1 MRVSDSMMWSNMQS
15 NVARRQADF
24 AKAEQRA
31 VTGKK
36 VEVPSDD
43 PAAFA
48 QGRTELASIGRATN
62 YERTIGLTRP
72 VLEQTD
78 ASLYHTEDILR
89 RIRDIAI
96 QGANDTLNGSD
107 KASLVQELSGLQDQ
121 LISIGN
127 TSSGDR
133 FIFAGYRD
141 NAAPYDAAGAYAGDT
156 EVQSVEIS
164 RNITMEFGVTGQD
177 VFGSA
182 GADVFTT
189 ISNLQTA
196 LTSSNGLAASAAIT
210 EIDTRYEQVRSVH
223 SQIGIDL
230 NALDISEAVVTK
242 AKDTATTRRSNLI
255 DIDAALAYTDLARAQ
270 NALNAAIQIAGQLPP
285 PGLATRGG

>member
-1 MRVSDSMMWSNMQS
+1 MWNNMQR
-15 NVARRQADF
+15 NVALRQNDYQ
-24 AKAEQRA
+24 KTQQRA

-48 QGRTELASIGRATN
+48 GGRTETGNIARAEN

-78 ASLYHTEDILR
+78 AALYQTEDIMR

-96 QGANDTLNGSD
+96 QGANDSYNGSD
-107 KASLVQELSGLQDQ
+107 KDSMIQELSGLRDQ

-141 NAAPYDAAGAYAGDT
+141 DRPPYDAAGVYTGDT
-156 EVQSVEIS
+156 AAATVEIS
-164 RNITMEFGVTGQD
+164 RNVSMQFGVTGEAI
-177 VFGSA
+177 FGTA
-182 GADVFTT
+182 GNDVFTT
-189 ISNLQTA
+189 ITNLQTA
-196 LTSSNGLAASAAIT
+196 LGTSNGLAASAAVA
-210 EIDTRYEQVRSVH
+210 EIDTRFEQVRAVH
-223 SQIGIDL
+223 SQVGING
-230 NALDISEAVVTK
+230 NALDISESVVLR
-242 AKDTATTRRSNLI
+242 AKDTATERRSSLI

-270 NALNAAIQIAGQLPP
+270 NALAAAIQIAGQLPP

>member
-1 MRVSDSMMWSNMQS
+1 MRVTDSMMWSSMQRS
-15 NVARRQADF
+15 VSRRQTDF
-24 AKAEQRA
+24 ATAQQRA
-31 VTGKK
+31 ITGKK

-48 QGRTELASIGRATN
+48 QGRTELANVGRATN

-72 VLEQTD
+72 VLEETD

-107 KASLVQELSGLQDQ
+107 KASLIQELSGLQDQ

-141 NAAPYDAAGAYAGDT
+141 DTAPYDAAGTYSGDT
-156 EVQSVEIS
+156 DVQQVEIS
-164 RNITMEFGVTGQD
+164 RNINMQFGVTGEA

-189 ISNLQTA
+189 ITNLQTA
-196 LTSSNGLAASAAIT
+196 LSTSNGLAASATIT
-210 EIDTRYEQVRSVH
+210 EIDTRYEQVRTVH

-230 NALDISEAVVTK
+230 NALDISESVVTK
-242 AKDTATTRRSNLI
+242 AKDTAQVRRSNLI

>member
-1 MRVSDSMMWSNMQS
+1 MRVTDSMMWNNMQR
-15 NVARRQADF
+15 NVARRQTEAQ
-24 AKAEQRA
+24 KAMDRA

-48 QGRTELASIGRATN
+48 QGRTEQGNIARAEN

-72 VLEQTD
+72 VLDQTD
-78 ASLYHTEDILR
+78 AALFQTEDILR

-96 QGANDTLNGSD
+96 QGANDSYNGSD
-107 KASLVQELSGLQDQ
+107 KESMIRELDGLRDQ

-141 NAAPYDAAGAYAGDT
+141 DRPPYDAAGTYTGDT
-156 EVQSVEIS
+156 NAASVEIS
-164 RNITMEFGVTGQD
+164 RNVSMQLGVTGEA
-177 VFGSA
+177 VFGTA
-182 GADVFTT
+182 GNDVFTT
-189 ISNLQTA
+189 IENLQTA
-196 LTSSNGLAASAAIT
+196 LGTSNGLAASAAVA
-210 EIDTRYEQVRSVH
+210 EIDTRFERVRAVH
-223 SQIGIDL
+223 SQVGNNM
-230 NALDISEAVVTK
+230 NALDISEAVVLR
-242 AKDTATTRRSNLI
+242 AKDTATERRSSLI

-270 NALNAAIQIAGQLPP
+270 NALAAAIQIAGQLPP